1 MNSVQRTAFIAGSGG
16 LNPADVKHLVVALF
30 FAMLFLLAAWMVR
43 TVYVGW
49 SNQDVKAGAAGMFLV
64 RLIILLE
71 LAILFY
77 SY

>member
-1 MNSVQRTAFIAGSGG
+1 MNGVQRAAFIAGSGG
-16 LNPADVKHLVVALF
+16 LEPANIKHLVTALF
-30 FAMLFLLAAWMVR
+30 FALLFLLAAWMIR

-49 SNQDVKAGAAGMFLV
+49 SNQDVKAGAAVMFVV

-71 LAILFY
+71 LAMLFY

>member
-16 LNPADVKHLVVALF
+16 MNPPDIKHLVVAFF
-30 FAMLFLLAAWMVR
+30 FALLFLLAAWMIR

-49 SNQDVKAGAAGMFLV
+49 SNQDVKAGAAGMFVV
-64 RLIILLE
+64 RLVILLE
-71 LAILFY
+71 LTMLFY

>member
-1 MNSVQRTAFIAGSGG
+1 MNGVQRAAFIAGSGG
-16 LNPADVKHLVVALF
+16 LDPANVKHLVTTLF
-30 FAMLFLLAAWMVR
+30 FALLFLLAGWMIR

-49 SNQDVKAGAAGMFLV
+49 SNQDVKAGAAGMFVV

-71 LAILFY
+71 LAMLFY

>member
-1 MNSVQRTAFIAGSGG
+1 MNGVQRAAFIAGSGG
-16 LNPADVKHLVVALF
+16 LEPANIKHLVTALL
-30 FAMLFLLAAWMVR
+30 FALLFLLAAWMIR

-49 SNQDVKAGAAGMFLV
+49 SNQNVKAGVAGIFVV

-71 LAILFY
+71 LAMLFY

>member
-1 MNSVQRTAFIAGSGG
+1 MNSAQRTAFIAGSGG
-16 LNPADVKHLVVALF
+16 LDPAVTKHLVVALF
-30 FAMLFLLAAWMVR
+30 FALLFLLAAWMIR

-49 SNQDVKAGAAGMFLV
+49 SNQDVKAGVAGMFVV

>member
-43 TVYVGW
+43 AVYVGW
-49 SNQDVKAGAAGMFLV
+49 SNQDVKAGAAGMFVV

>member
-1 MNSVQRTAFIAGSGG
+1 MNSAQRTAFIAGSGG

>member
-16 LNPADVKHLVVALF
+16 LDPANIKHLVVALF
-30 FAMLFLLAAWMVR
+30 FALLFLLAAWMIR

-49 SNQDVKAGAAGMFLV
+49 SNQDVKAGAAGMFVV
-64 RLIILLE
+64 RLVILLE

>member
-1 MNSVQRTAFIAGSGG
+1 MNRAQRAVLIAGSGG
-16 LNPADVKHLVVALF
+16 LEPANVKHLVTALF
-30 FAMLFLLAAWMVR
+30 FALLFLLAAWIIR

-49 SNQDVKAGAAGMFLV
+49 SNQDVKAGAAGMFVV

-71 LAILFY
+71 LAMLFY

>member
-16 LNPADVKHLVVALF
+16 MNPPDIKHLVVSFF
-30 FAMLFLLAAWMVR
+30 FALLFLLAAWMIR

-49 SNQDVKAGAAGMFLV
+49 SNQDVKAGAAGMFVV
-64 RLIILLE
+64 RLVILLE
-71 LAILFY
+71 LTMLFY

>member
-30 FAMLFLLAAWMVR
+30 FAMLFLLAAWMIR

-49 SNQDVKAGAAGMFLV
+49 SNQDVKAGAAGMFIV
-64 RLIILLE
+64 RLLLLLE
-71 LAILFY
+71 LAMLFY

>member
-1 MNSVQRTAFIAGSGG
+1 MNGVQRAAFIAGSGG
-16 LNPADVKHLVVALF
+16 LDPANVKHLVTALF
-30 FAMLFLLAAWMVR
+30 FALLFLLAAWMIR

-49 SNQDVKAGAAGMFLV
+49 SNQDVKAGGAGMFVV

-71 LAILFY
+71 LAMLFY

>member
-1 MNSVQRTAFIAGSGG
+1 MNSAQRTAFIAGSGG
-16 LNPADVKHLVVALF
+16 LNPANIKHLLVTLLFAL
-30 FAMLFLLAAWMVR
+30 LFLLTAWMIR

-49 SNQDVKAGAAGMFLV
+49 SNQEVKAGDAGMFIV

-71 LAILFY
+71 LAMFFY

>member
-1 MNSVQRTAFIAGSGG
+1 
-16 LNPADVKHLVVALF
+16 L
-30 FAMLFLLAAWMVR
+30 LFLLAAWMIR

-49 SNQDVKAGAAGMFLV
+49 SNQDVKAGAAGMFVV

-71 LAILFY
+71 LAMLFY

>member
-1 MNSVQRTAFIAGSGG
+1 MNGVQRAAFIAGSGG
-16 LNPADVKHLVVALF
+16 LEPANIKHLVTALF
-30 FAMLFLLAAWMVR
+30 FALLFLLAAWMIR

-49 SNQDVKAGAAGMFLV
+49 SNQNVKAGDAGMFVV

-71 LAILFY
+71 LAMLFY